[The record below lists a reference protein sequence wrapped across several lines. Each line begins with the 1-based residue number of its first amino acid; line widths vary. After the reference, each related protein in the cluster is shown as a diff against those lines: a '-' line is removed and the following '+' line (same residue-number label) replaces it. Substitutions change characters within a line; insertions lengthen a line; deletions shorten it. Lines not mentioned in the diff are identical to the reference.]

1 MTLAPEAPA
10 RTEGTATA
18 SRDDCMKFYATGR
31 TAEGLRAKVAD
42 PMILEGMAILAG
54 VQIPVMRQEMLALA
68 DGIDLI
74 TAEGL
79 TAEQC
84 YFLLGL
90 DRVLGP
96 FAGPVPTQR
105 APSEAFA
112 GSAK

>member
-1 MTLAPEAPA
+1 MTLAAEAPS

-18 SRDDCMKFYATGR
+18 SRDDCMKFLATGR

-74 TAEGL
+74 AAEGL
-79 TAEQC
+79 TPGQC

-96 FAGPVPTQR
+96 FAGPVPAQR
-105 APSEAFA
+105 APSGACH
-112 GSAK
+112 G